1 MGTNN
6 KYEQP
11 PEELEAYFFFL
22 VDFFF
27 GAAFFLVAAFF
38 LGAVFFLGATFL
50 VEALAVAVFFLA
62 AVFFFGAAF
71 FLAAVFFFGAAF
83 FLAGAAFFAG
93 AFFKPFLASAESLYD
108 ALTLMRVPS
117 ATPLARAAFM
127 TCFLISFCNS
137 VKKGSGARDK
147 ACEILSMFE
156 EDYKKSK
163 LVLRHILLAAP

>member
-50 VEALAVAVFFLA
+50 VEALAVAV
-62 AVFFFGAAF
+62 F